1 MTAASTPP
9 PSSPTLSETAAPAS
23 NASDVMSSRQRSELF
38 RVYNYYR
45 VVLGILL
52 IGLLL
57 VDASSFEGQLR
68 QLNYFQ
74 AGIITYLTVNAFIAV
89 LMIAGFRPS
98 ERHISVSILLDIL
111 IIHGLLVSSSG
122 ITNGMA
128 NLVIV
133 SVAAGNIMTPGRMG
147 TFYAA
152 LATLSSLA
160 IALWATLEQGKSAD
174 DVVRAGSLGIVYFV
188 TAAALQYIAI
198 RLRHSE
204 KLANSRARSLAE
216 LEQINQQIIQRMR
229 TGILVL
235 DRQGQVRLMNAAA
248 SEMLAGYQ
256 VSAQKSE
263 TEQTTDANL
272 LPATLLNGFRSWL
285 LDPQKGTAPFQPT
298 STSPPI
304 QATFAHLDQHNGELV
319 LVFLEDIS
327 RVTQQAQQIK
337 LASLGQLTA
346 SIAHEIRNP
355 LGAISHAA
363 QLLDESP
370 NMDKA
375 DLKMLAI
382 IHRHSKRVNAIIE
395 DVLGASRRETSA
407 AEPIDLK
414 PWLEQ
419 FRDDFLQTHNQYKP
433 LLINLQ
439 IQPGAHPT
447 ARFDTSQ
454 LEQVLINLC
463 DNGLRYSQ
471 LHSGEARIKIL
482 TGVAADGARAFIDIQ
497 DNGPGITKENTASIF
512 QPFFTTD
519 KSGTGLG
526 LYLAKELCEANQAHL
541 SLINTKQPGC
551 CFRIM
556 FAHPGRMI

>member
-1 MTAASTPP
+1 MALFMTA
-9 PSSPTLSETAAPAS
+9 SSTLSTTTAPA
-23 NASDVMSSRQRSELF
+23 ASAGDLLGTRQRGELF

-45 VVLGILL
+45 LVLGILL

-57 VDASSFEGQLR
+57 VDTTSFDGRFR
-68 QLNYFQ
+68 QLDYFQ
-74 AGIITYLTVNAFIAV
+74 AGVIAYLAVNAFIAV
-89 LMIAGFRPS
+89 LMITGFQPS
-98 ERHISVSILLDIL
+98 ERNISVSILLDIL

-160 IALWATLEQGKSAD
+160 IALWAMLEQGKSAD
-174 DVVRAGSLGIVYFV
+174 DLVRAGSLGIVYFV

-198 RLRHSE
+198 RLRRSE
-204 KLANSRARSLAE
+204 TLANSRARSLAE

-235 DRQGQVRLMNAAA
+235 DREGQVRLMNAAA
-248 SEMLAGYQ
+248 SAMLAGYT
-256 VSAQKSE
+256 VSAQQAD
-263 TEQTTDANL
+263 TEKTTGADL
-272 LPATLLNGFRSWL
+272 LPASLLTGFKSWL
-285 LDPQKGTAPFQPT
+285 LRPQKSIAPFQPA

-304 QATFAHLDQHNGELV
+304 QATFAHLNQNNGELV

-327 RVTQQAQQIK
+327 RVTQQAQQMK

-370 NMDKA
+370 NMDTA
-375 DLKMLAI
+375 DQKMLAI

-395 DVLGASRRETSA
+395 NVLGVSRRETPA
-407 AEPIDLK
+407 AEPIDLQ

-419 FRDDFLQTHNQYKP
+419 FRDDFLQTHSQHEP
-433 LLINLQ
+433 VLIRLEV
-439 IQPGAHPT
+439 QPGAHPT

-454 LEQVLINLC
+454 LEQILINLC

-471 LHSGEARIKIL
+471 WHSGEAKIEIL
-482 TGVAADGARAFIDIQ
+482 TGIAADGARAYIDIK
-497 DNGPGITKENTASIF
+497 DYGPGIAKENTSSVF
-512 QPFFTTD
+512 EPFFTTD

-541 SLINTKQPGC
+541 SLINTERPGC
-551 CFRIM
+551 CFRVM
-556 FAHPGRMI
+556 FAHPGRVI